1 MTSAEK
7 PIWWQVGLRAMRSA
21 AARAFG
27 IHSRT
32 GEPAGRSMPRHGVV
46 DADQSVGLYGLTYRK
61 PPLAGELTIA
71 TQTDWR
77 KGASP

>member
-32 GEPAGRSMPRHGVV
+32 GEPAGRSMAQARGGGCR
-46 DADQSVGLYGLTYRK
+46 SVGRAVRLD
-61 PPLAGELTIA
+61 I
-71 TQTDWR
+71 
-77 KGASP
+77 